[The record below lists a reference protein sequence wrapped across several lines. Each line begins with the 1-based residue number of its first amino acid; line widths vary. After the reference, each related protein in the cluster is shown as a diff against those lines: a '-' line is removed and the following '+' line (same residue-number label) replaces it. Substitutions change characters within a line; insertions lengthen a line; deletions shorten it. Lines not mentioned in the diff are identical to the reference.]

1 MKYLQS
7 FGRYVFLNFTPP
19 YLQSPRFILKYKYAN
34 KATYRTKHVHINL
47 PHGLRQV
54 YVWSRDIL
62 QNAPTP
68 PINLPQTMRQA
79 FLYLFCSING
89 FIGKFIP

>member
-34 KATYRTKHVHINL
+34 KAIYRTEQVQKK
-47 PHGLRQV
+47 PAAWFAAGLCV
-54 YVWSRDIL
+54 E
-62 QNAPTP
+62 
-68 PINLPQTMRQA
+68 
-79 FLYLFCSING
+79 
-89 FIGKFIP
+89 